1 MNIHVSE
8 DIFNTLKQA
17 TLLTIK
23 MGSRMYGLNNEKSD
37 TDLIHIIA
45 TPKGWNNSL
54 VWTHH
59 NLQYKEEGVDHVFT
73 TLQNFVRNILKG
85 DSTINYECLY
95 SEELKNSPLS
105 FLYDMRN
112 DFNNYSL
119 LRSYLGLVRRDLKL
133 FSQNYDNKKLFHA
146 LRGLWTVNQITTNSY
161 SNDIEKV
168 DNQFY
173 HYLKD
178 IKNLKI
184 TDRMT
189 LISVMKETGAKTDTL
204 RTELADKLAKNMINR
219 IMDHSK
225 MKLLDDKLKE
235 YCLSND
241 YTSKVVEDV
250 LVEEIYKVLN
260 TDVTYSN

>member
-8 DIFNTLKQA
+8 DIFNLLKQS

-23 MGSRMYGLNNEKSD
+23 MGSKMYGLNNEKSD
-37 TDLIHIIA
+37 TDFIHIIA
-45 TPKGWNNSL
+45 TPKGWDNSL
-54 VWTHH
+54 IWTHH
-59 NLQYKEEGVDHVFT
+59 NLQYKEEGIDHVFT

-95 SEELKNSPLS
+95 SDELKNSSLS
-105 FLYDMRN
+105 FLYDMRS

-146 LRGLWTVNQITTNSY
+146 LRGLWTVNKIITNSY

-173 HYLKD
+173 QYLKD

-184 TDRMT
+184 TNRMT
-189 LISVMKETGAKTDTL
+189 LISVMKETGTKAEVL
-204 RTELADKLAKNMINR
+204 RSDLSDKLTKNTINR
-219 IMDHSK
+219 IMDHTK
-225 MKLLDDKLKE
+225 MKMLDDKLKQ
-235 YCLSND
+235 YCLTKD
-241 YTSKVVEDV
+241 YTDKIVNDI